1 MTRAHQNC
9 ESYKTMNTKNYL
21 GMLLRCKEKANKGWE
36 NETSKSDGNYFAVL
50 RFGRACVLNIMVI
63 GHYTINIFQVLMI
76 FWVWQQNYWKL
87 SLWGTD
93 DDF

>member
-1 MTRAHQNC
+1 
-9 ESYKTMNTKNYL
+9 MNTTNIKECY
-21 GMLLRCKEKANKGWE
+21 CIVEEKANKGWE
-36 NETSKSDGNYFAVL
+36 NKTSNSNGNSFVLL
-50 RFGRACVLNIMVI
+50 RFGNACVLDILVI
-63 GHYTINIFQVLMI
+63 GYYKINVFQLIMI

>member
-1 MTRAHQNC
+1 
-9 ESYKTMNTKNYL
+9 
-21 GMLLRCKEKANKGWE
+21 MLLRCKEKANKGWE
-36 NETSKSDGNYFAVL
+36 NKTSNSNGNYFVVL
-50 RFGRACVLNIMVI
+50 RFGRACVLKIMVI

>member
-1 MTRAHQNC
+1 
-9 ESYKTMNTKNYL
+9 
-21 GMLLRCKEKANKGWE
+21 MLLHCKEKANKGWE
-36 NETSKSDGNYFAVL
+36 NKTSHSSGNYFAIL